1 MIEYEWRKGA
11 RYSRLDPNAIGAELA
26 ALRDNGVLYVEQTLN
41 WAREN
46 PGSELHKALEWDDSK
61 AAEEYRLHQM
71 RDIIGSIRHREVNG
85 GDVVVHRSYY
95 SIGGGAYPTA
105 EQVREHDDY
114 QQRVLAAAVRSL
126 EGWRS
131 RYEEIL
137 TLCGGESLHR
147 AVGEIVETLKKA
159 DAVQLAAVAE

>member
-11 RYSRLDPNAIGAELA
+11 RYSGIDPNAIGAELEG
-26 ALRDNGVLYVEQTLN
+26 LRDDGVLHTKRVLQ

-46 PGSELHKALEWDDSK
+46 TSSALHKALEWDDSK

-71 RDIIGSIRHREVNG
+71 RDIIGSIRHREVSG

-95 SIGGGAYPTA
+95 SIGGGVYPTA

-114 QQRVLAAAVRSL
+114 QQQVLAAAVRSL